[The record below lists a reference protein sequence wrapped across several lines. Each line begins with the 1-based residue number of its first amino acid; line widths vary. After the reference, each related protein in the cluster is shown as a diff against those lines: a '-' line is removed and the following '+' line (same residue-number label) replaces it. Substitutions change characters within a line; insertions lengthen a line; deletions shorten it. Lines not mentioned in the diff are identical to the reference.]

1 LTIDARICASLI
13 GFIADQPSSVLA
25 AGIWGLAPWS
35 PSAGRAQDEGMS
47 ELRRPRNGRVIGGVC
62 AALARRFGWDVT
74 LVRVLTVA
82 SLLLPGPQLI
92 IYVIAWIVIPGEPD
106 AVTVPSAATTTSGVS
121 TG

>member
-1 LTIDARICASLI
+1 
-13 GFIADQPSSVLA
+13 
-25 AGIWGLAPWS
+25 
-35 PSAGRAQDEGMS
+35 MS
-47 ELRRPRNGRVIGGVC
+47 ELRRRRNGRVIGGVC